1 MTYIA
6 RQLESRLE
14 ALSKNSPVIYL
25 NGPRQAG
32 KSTLVKHFSK
42 EIWPSDYLT
51 LDNPMQMAAA
61 QMAPKEYLT
70 HATRPL
76 IIDEVQMA
84 PDLFRALKE
93 VIDERRSTQ
102 SQLDCQYLLTG
113 SANIMGL
120 PRLSDALV
128 GRMTLLT
135 LYPFAACEYQEKNQ
149 RSLPWLKRIFTHDFD
164 WPRTSAL
171 SLHEAMAWA
180 TYPEISTQDKSYR
193 SQWLDAYIT
202 TILQRDVKSLS
213 EIQKLGQLPHLLRI
227 LATRA
232 GGLLNEADIARD
244 AGLSH
249 MTTRNYRSLLKL
261 LFLTLDVPAWHRQIG
276 KRLVK
281 APKAYLMDTGM
292 LCHLLGYE
300 STTDVLVHRPEL
312 FGHVLE
318 NFVATEL
325 LKQMS
330 FHDKR
335 LGLYHYR
342 TSDGK
347 EVDFV
352 IEGLD
357 GRVVGIEVKAKSQIS
372 REDLAGLRS
381 LEESCRGDFVTG
393 VLLYG
398 GSDVVQLADR
408 IWAIPHAK
416 LWQ

>member
-1 MTYIA
+1 MTYIP
-6 RQLESRLE
+6 RRLE
-14 ALSKNSPVIYL
+14 ALLQDQSQTSPVIYL

-32 KSTLVKHFSK
+32 KSTLVRHFSQ
-42 EIWPSDYLT
+42 ETWPGQYCT
-51 LDNPMQMAAA
+51 LDNPMQLAAA
-61 QMAPKEYLT
+61 QMAPREYLT
-70 HATRPL
+70 RTADRM

-84 PDLFRALKE
+84 PELFRVLKE
-93 VIDERRSTQ
+93 VIDQRRTTQ
-102 SQLDCQYLLTG
+102 KVLDCQYLLTG

-135 LYPFAACEYQEKNQ
+135 LYPLAASEFHAK
-149 RSLPWLKRIFTHDFD
+149 SGLSKSWLERIFTHEFD
-164 WPRTSAL
+164 WSSPTPL

-180 TYPEISTQDKSYR
+180 TYPEISAQDERYR

-213 EIQKLGQLPHLLRI
+213 DIQKLGQLPHLLRI

-232 GGLLNEADIARD
+232 GGLLNDADIARD

-261 LFLTLDVPAWHRQIG
+261 LFLAFDVPAWHRQIG

-292 LCHLLGYE
+292 LCHLLGYQ
-300 STTDVLVHRPEL
+300 STQDVLAHRPEL

-330 FHDKR
+330 FYDKR

-342 TSDGK
+342 TGDGK

-357 GRVVGIEVKAKSQIS
+357 GRVVGIEVKARAQIS
-372 REDLAGLRS
+372 RQDLAGLMS
-381 LEESCRGDFVTG
+381 LEASCGGDFVSG
-393 VLLYG
+393 VILYG
-398 GSDVVQLADR
+398 GSDLVQLADK
-408 IWAIPHAK
+408 IWAIPHSR